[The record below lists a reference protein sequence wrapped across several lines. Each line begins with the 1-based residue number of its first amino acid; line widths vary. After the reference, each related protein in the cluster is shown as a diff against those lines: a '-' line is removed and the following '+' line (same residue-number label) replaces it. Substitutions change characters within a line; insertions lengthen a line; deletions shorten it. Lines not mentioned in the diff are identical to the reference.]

1 MHYVGYC
8 IKSFVAVSAVGFP
21 DILLYIMHP
30 FSNKYTQEIIAG
42 KFYSVICIYTTQRT
56 AVPLQL
62 YHSQYFFFLLAP
74 YQTLY
79 VSIWSNFIFLYVS
92 LPIYILVSLVLR
104 APQYPMSDIML
115 LDILPYYLS
124 ICFIALLLKYVSLM
138 LNTSLV

>member
-1 MHYVGYC
+1 MYIYNTKDSCSAPV
-8 IKSFVAVSAVGFP
+8 ISFA
-21 DILLYIMHP
+21 
-30 FSNKYTQEIIAG
+30 
-42 KFYSVICIYTTQRT
+42 IC
-56 AVPLQL
+56 
-62 YHSQYFFFLLAP
+62 FFLLAP

-104 APQYPMSDIML
+104 APQYPMSHIML
-115 LDILPYYLS
+115 LDILSYYLS